1 MMHGCCSCKY
11 LKEKDKK
18 DGKVSGSVY
27 LCTKTKKYVS
37 GASDCCKDYS
47 KDPLRKS
54 HVTNEIYRNG
64 RKFHNDDTSPGTYL
78 AVLVGLIIFGLIISL
93 LA

>member
-1 MMHGCCSCKY
+1 MHGCCSCKY

-18 DGKVSGSVY
+18 DGKVNGSVY

-37 GASDCCKDYS
+37 GASNCCDAYS

-54 HVTNEIYRNG
+54 YVTNEIYRNG
-64 RKFHNDDTSPGTYL
+64 KKFYNDKTEPGTYL
-78 AVLVGLIIFGLIISL
+78 VALIALIIFGLIITFIG
-93 LA
+93 